1 MVLKNIKKLDFSEI
15 TTLYSVLNDICNDY
29 ARMTD
34 GYALASGDKLFE
46 NAPQDI
52 KTMIEERQKFFN
64 IRNKVKEEIKHRIL
78 FAYEQN

>member
-1 MVLKNIKKLDFSEI
+1 MKNINEIDFGEI

-46 NAPQDI
+46 NTPQDI
-52 KTMIEERQKFFN
+52 KKMIEERQKFFN
-64 IRNKVKEEIKHRIL
+64 IRNKVKEEIKKRIL
-78 FAYEQN
+78 NDYE